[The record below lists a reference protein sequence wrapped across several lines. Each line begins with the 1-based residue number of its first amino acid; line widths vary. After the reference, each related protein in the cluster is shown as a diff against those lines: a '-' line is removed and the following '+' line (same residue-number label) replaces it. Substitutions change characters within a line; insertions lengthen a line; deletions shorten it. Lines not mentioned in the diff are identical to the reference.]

1 MQRSALLFYAAT
13 VACAGM
19 NPSAIRS
26 STTLGARLM
35 LAEPINQ
42 KCAQSGVK
50 NCDDITEGLLLY
62 VESKKE
68 EGTQHLRVAAASNS
82 PDALRSFARASN
94 PGGDLGNPRWAI
106 SVGPNGPTLVGLKL
120 PVRPGEA
127 LFLALQSPA
136 STQTNPQ
143 CAVTWSGYRV
153 SATQSE
159 YYEAPVVEGA
169 PPPKP
174 RSEDAVTVAGGSKKD
189 EALPTKGTEA
199 LVGERAPAR
208 GQQPSRFE
216 KLDDADTLVRE
227 AFYDAAIP
235 IYQSI
240 AEQDEPET
248 LPRALHGLGV
258 AYYSRG
264 DCAKAV
270 AAFRR
275 YLPYALNEEFA
286 QVKGLIRECEAK
298 LH

>member
-82 PDALRSFARASN
+82 PDALRSFARAINALGDIPGTGQYMGPLLDAARFLDAPATGSGAVTATFTASGAPAPPPSVTPIPFEDSRLMAGIATPLQNSTALRCVVGGLNATCVRSASGPIVVTGVFEVGQCKDRAFALASN

-159 YYEAPVVEGA
+159 YYYAPVVEGA
-169 PPPKP
+169 PPP
-174 RSEDAVTVAGGSKKD
+174 
-189 EALPTKGTEA
+189 
-199 LVGERAPAR
+199 
-208 GQQPSRFE
+208 
-216 KLDDADTLVRE
+216 
-227 AFYDAAIP
+227 
-235 IYQSI
+235 
-240 AEQDEPET
+240 
-248 LPRALHGLGV
+248 
-258 AYYSRG
+258 
-264 DCAKAV
+264 
-270 AAFRR
+270 
-275 YLPYALNEEFA
+275 N
-286 QVKGLIRECEAK
+286 
-298 LH
+298 